1 MILAI
6 FTNAI
11 RRQRGA
17 TKITNERSERFDLHA
32 IPSVDTVG
40 ELLGA
45 LDGKE
50 DIG

>member
-1 MILAI
+1 MSGEL
-6 FTNAI
+6 
-11 RRQRGA
+11 
-17 TKITNERSERFDLHA
+17 DA

-40 ELLGA
+40 ELMGA

>member
-1 MILAI
+1 MVFATASILLGY
-6 FTNAI
+6 T
-11 RRQRGA
+11 
-17 TKITNERSERFDLHA
+17 TL
-32 IPSVDTVG
+32 DTVG

>member
-1 MILAI
+1 MRL
-6 FTNAI
+6 T
-11 RRQRGA
+11 
-17 TKITNERSERFDLHA
+17 TWRS
-32 IPSVDTVG
+32 PSVPERPCEAQDAIANVDAVG